1 MNKTISILRIAV
13 LISLGLFAFL
23 FLFVEEQDESTVGFI
38 LHFLLDK
45 SLAILAIL
53 AMVVLY
59 KRWLKEDEW
68 LQAYDKFSDVED
80 APNPVYLGNDED
92 ED

>member
-23 FLFVEEQDESTVGFI
+23 FLFGEEQDESTTGFI

-45 SLAILAIL
+45 GLAILAVL
-53 AMVVLY
+53 AMVALY
-59 KRWLKEDEW
+59 KRWLKEDKW
-68 LQAYDKFSDVED
+68 LQAYDKFCDVED
-80 APNPVYLGNDED
+80 APNPAYLGNDED